1 MQGTLNCRVYAT
13 CAIYRLSCILSFR
26 VHVKL
31 SYRIVSYGVN
41 GALPA
46 SACTIPVFCYIHDC
60 GQSADHDIL
69 YVKQDRREKNMQ
81 TRDSS
86 ESFHLRVCT
95 LPLAVA

>member
-13 CAIYRLSCILSFR
+13 CARLSCILSFR

-31 SYRIVSYGVN
+31 FYRIVSYGVN

-46 SACTIPVFCYIHDC
+46 SACTIPVFVTFTTAGNQLIMTFCMWNKT
-60 GQSADHDIL
+60 
-69 YVKQDRREKNMQ
+69 VEKKNMQ

-95 LPLAVA
+95 LPSSVA